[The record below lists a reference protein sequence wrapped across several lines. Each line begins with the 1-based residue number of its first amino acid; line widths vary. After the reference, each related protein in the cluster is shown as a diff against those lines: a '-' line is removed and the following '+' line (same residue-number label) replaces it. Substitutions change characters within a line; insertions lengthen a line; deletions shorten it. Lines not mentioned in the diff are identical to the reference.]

1 MTKIMFHC
9 NWGCS
14 SGELLNTY
22 KIHTPQES
30 GVWNN
35 IQATTNV
42 LEADYHVIM
51 DGGIPNN
58 VPLNKVI
65 YFQREEPE
73 IKAPKLDWPDDL
85 FFQGTFTDR
94 KHHFVPTWRV
104 IKSYDFLKNLEYNR
118 DDKKHM
124 VSSIT
129 SGKFVA
135 RGHKARVNF
144 LATLVEHTKD
154 IDIFGAHGIENFGNI
169 SSCFKGK
176 LEYNSYCKFEGL
188 YPYHYSLAFENSSC
202 YNCVS
207 EKPVDALLTWTMP
220 IYWGC
225 PNVSDYL
232 PEGSYHHIKDIDD
245 FKSIEQVIEIIK
257 TPPTEENILAMA
269 KAREL
274 ILDKYNIWS
283 EIETIIDEAKK

>member
-1 MTKIMFHC
+1 MKIMFHC
-9 NWGCS
+9 DWNS
-14 SGELLNTY
+14 SSEDLLNTY
-22 KIHTPQES
+22 KIQTPNES

-35 IQATTNV
+35 IQATTNIN
-42 LEADYHVIM
+42 EADYHVIM
-51 DGGIPNN
+51 DGGKPQG
-58 VPLNKVI
+58 VPWNRVI

-73 IKAPKLDWPDDL
+73 IKPMRLDLPDDL
-85 FFQGTFTDR
+85 FFRGTYTD
-94 KHHFVPTWRV
+94 KNHHLVSVWRV
-104 IKSYDFLKNLEYNR
+104 LKSYDFLKNLKYNK
-118 DDKKHM
+118 DDKNHM

-129 SGKFVA
+129 SGKTDIS
-135 RGHKARVNF
+135 GHKKRINF
-144 LATLVEHTKD
+144 LATLVEYTKN
-154 IDIFGAHGIENFGNI
+154 IDIFGSYGIEKFGNI

-188 YPYHYSLAFENSSC
+188 YPYHYSIAFENSSC

-207 EKPVDALLTWTMP
+207 EKAFDALLSWTMP

-257 TPPTEENILAMA
+257 TKPTEENILAMS
-269 KAREL
+269 KARDL
-274 ILDKYNIWS
+274 ILDNYNIWS
-283 EIETIIDEAKK
+283 EIETIINDKV